1 MRNSSREAAEL
12 VRCMSVDRSR
22 KGRIKANS
30 IQSQFDNITHKIG
43 RPRPEPEYS
52 DDEEEQDQHVM
63 DHNRVTYQ
71 SNLWNGSINQ
81 KRQMPEGEETAI
93 SYPKSWLREPGA
105 KKSNLYASK
114 LSNLLYN
121 QKDSTMKSASKST
134 VQLMQTLSIYGQIN
148 VPVCELTRIYHTR

>member
-1 MRNSSREAAEL
+1 MKNSSREAAEL

-30 IQSQFDNITHKIG
+30 VQSQFDNITHKIG

-52 DDEEEQDQHVM
+52 DDEVEDQHVI
-63 DHNRVTYQ
+63 DHNRRSYQ
-71 SNLWNGSINQ
+71 SNLWHKSTHQN
-81 KRQMPEGEETAI
+81 RQVPAGEETAI

-114 LSNLLYN
+114 LSNLLYD
-121 QKDSTMKSASKST
+121 QKDSSMKNASKST

-148 VPVCELTRIYHTR
+148 VPVCELTRIFQSR